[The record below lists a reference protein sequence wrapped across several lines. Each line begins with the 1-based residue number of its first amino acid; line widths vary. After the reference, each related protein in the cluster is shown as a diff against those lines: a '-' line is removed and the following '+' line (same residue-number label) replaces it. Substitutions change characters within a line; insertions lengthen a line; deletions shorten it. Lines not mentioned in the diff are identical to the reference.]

1 MSRSCRE
8 REARQRELIRRLE
21 ASTSQ
26 CQDTDKAATE
36 AAGEARKQLTC
47 VSLLSKQLADTQQA
61 LRYSKPQQ
69 STCIAACQGL
79 KSRQSTINRAADFTS
94 NTFLE
99 GWLVMACLCFAQQ
112 CVQLPP
118 VIVKHPHA
126 ETRLQGRGL
135 MR

>member
-61 LRYSKPQQ
+61 LRYSKPQHPPALLPVKGSKQTEHHQQ
-69 STCIAACQGL
+69 SC
-79 KSRQSTINRAADFTS
+79 
-94 NTFLE
+94 
-99 GWLVMACLCFAQQ
+99 
-112 CVQLPP
+112 
-118 VIVKHPHA
+118 
-126 ETRLQGRGL
+126 
-135 MR
+135 